1 MFLVMIVHSFFC
13 FWVQRALPFV
23 QTFNHMINSK
33 TIARTLGIA
42 LAVVVLFS
50 ACKPSDSA
58 IAESVKSKVAAV
70 AQGVAVDVKEGV
82 VTLSGE
88 VRDDATK
95 AAVESAL
102 AGIKGVKSV
111 VNNVTVPP
119 QPPPPVVINPDDL
132 LRKAIDS
139 SFAAKGISGITVAIA
154 GGEVTLTGDVKKAD
168 LQKVMQAAMESKPRK
183 VNNQM
188 KIVK

>member
-1 MFLVMIVHSFFC
+1 MGIV
-13 FWVQRALPFV
+13 
-23 QTFNHMINSK
+23 
-33 TIARTLGIA
+33 IAAML
-42 LAVVVLFS
+42 LFS
-50 ACKPSDSA
+50 ACKPSDAA

-70 AQGVAVDVKEGV
+70 ASGLTVDVKEGV

-88 VRDDATK
+88 VKDDATK

-111 VNNVTVPP
+111 VNSLTVPP
-119 QPPPPVVINPDDL
+119 PPPPPVVINPDDL
-132 LRKAIDS
+132 LKKAIDS
-139 SFAAKGISGITVAIA
+139 TFTAKGITGITAAISN
-154 GGEVTLTGDVKKAD
+154 GEVTLTGDVKKAD
-168 LQKVMQAAMESKPRK
+168 LQKVMQAAMESKPKK

>member
-1 MFLVMIVHSFFC
+1 MTI
-13 FWVQRALPFV
+13 RK
-23 QTFNHMINSK
+23 TF
-33 TIARTLGIA
+33 RQVLGIGFA
-42 LAVVVLFS
+42 LMLLFS
-50 ACKPSDSA
+50 ACKPSDAA
-58 IAESVKSKVAAV
+58 IAESVKSKISAV
-70 AQGVAVDVKEGV
+70 ASGLSVDVKEGV

-88 VRDDATK
+88 VKDDATK

-111 VNNVTVPP
+111 VNSLTVPP
-119 QPPPPVVINPDDL
+119 PPPPPVVINPDDL
-132 LRKAIDS
+132 LKKAIDS
-139 SFAAKGISGITVAIA
+139 TFTAKGISGITAAISN
-154 GGEVTLTGDVKKAD
+154 GEVTLTGEVKKAD